1 MITRAPATSVGM
13 RVRGGATDEEL
24 AAVVAAL
31 QMRQRRASGS
41 SRFEQWRRQRQ
52 EVLRDNR

>member
-1 MITRAPATSVGM
+1 MTTPKNAFDVH
-13 RVRGGATDEEL
+13 VRGNASEEEI

-31 QMRQRRASGS
+31 QARVQFESAA

-52 EVLRDNR
+52 RALRDNR

>member
-1 MITRAPATSVGM
+1 MSELDVQ
-13 RVRGGATDEEL
+13 VRGAATDEEV

-31 QMRQRRASGS
+31 QARMRRESAG

-52 EVLRDNR
+52 RVLRDNR